1 MKKILSIL
9 LSVVFVAVTSI
20 TAFAQAQTAVLDG
33 GFTVTTENPECYT
46 IAEEG
51 NIRDITL
58 KSDADVTFS
67 GDGSSYR
74 IYVPSTSQNVIIRLN
89 NVTMQYTDNGWGA
102 CPITLESG
110 AEAAVELMDNTVNTF
125 MGNNEASAIRVPQG
139 ASLTITGT
147 GTLNASVCKQ
157 SATAASGA
165 VIGSQYAKPYGNIY
179 ILGGTL
185 NLDRTANFNDYPVAA
200 IGTAYDNYNEK
211 EESTQPGMIV
221 IGNATVNANGATIG
235 GVMVGYENINNVI
248 LYNAAVV
255 NDATIQ
261 ARIMAEDENGNFT
274 LKDDEFDI
282 VGDFTLEENKTLTI
296 AAGQTLNILPG
307 AKFEVLGKLINNGII
322 NGMMYNTTV
331 KYSVDPAY
339 TVTIPETVNLGD
351 TVEIKAE
358 DVVVDFGSQ
367 VEVALAGTS
376 GENNAFQLKSA
387 EGATLN
393 YTVKNGDT
401 EVHVG
406 DTVLTVNP
414 ATASAGSTTLSFEK
428 PENARLS
435 GDYAGTL
442 TFSVTVRE
450 VNP

>member
-200 IGTAYDNYNEK
+200 IGTA
-211 EESTQPGMIV
+211 
-221 IGNATVNANGATIG
+221 
-235 GVMVGYENINNVI
+235 
-248 LYNAAVV
+248 
-255 NDATIQ
+255 
-261 ARIMAEDENGNFT
+261 
-274 LKDDEFDI
+274 
-282 VGDFTLEENKTLTI
+282 
-296 AAGQTLNILPG
+296 
-307 AKFEVLGKLINNGII
+307 
-322 NGMMYNTTV
+322 
-331 KYSVDPAY
+331 
-339 TVTIPETVNLGD
+339 
-351 TVEIKAE
+351 
-358 DVVVDFGSQ
+358 
-367 VEVALAGTS
+367 
-376 GENNAFQLKSA
+376 
-387 EGATLN
+387 
-393 YTVKNGDT
+393 
-401 EVHVG
+401 
-406 DTVLTVNP
+406 
-414 ATASAGSTTLSFEK
+414 
-428 PENARLS
+428 
-435 GDYAGTL
+435 
-442 TFSVTVRE
+442 
-450 VNP
+450 